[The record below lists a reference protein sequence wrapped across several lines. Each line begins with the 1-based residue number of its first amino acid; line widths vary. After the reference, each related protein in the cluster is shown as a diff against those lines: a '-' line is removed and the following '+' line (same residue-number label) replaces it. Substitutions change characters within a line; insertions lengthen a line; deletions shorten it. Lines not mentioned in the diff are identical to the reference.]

1 VECGFVTMVVGP
13 FTLYTDYF
21 TFSGIGFSALS
32 RVCGLTGLWA
42 VVSGAF
48 FFDEDSVFVVGIFFA
63 FNF

>member
-1 VECGFVTMVVGP
+1 MGP
-13 FTLYTDYF
+13 LTLYTDYL

-32 RVCGLTGLWA
+32 RVCGLTGLWT
-42 VVSGAF
+42 VVSGVF